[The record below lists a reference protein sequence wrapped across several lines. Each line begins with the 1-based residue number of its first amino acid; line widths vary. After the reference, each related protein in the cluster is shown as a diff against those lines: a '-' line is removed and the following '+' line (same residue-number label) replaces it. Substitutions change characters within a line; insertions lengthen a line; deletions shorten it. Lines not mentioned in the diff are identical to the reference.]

1 MFEFIVFVIVLIVL
15 WNLRRAGKIYM
26 KDSRKIVEMN
36 AVKWHNSLDLVDDAT
51 LDNQINEILNPSS
64 KKKG

>member
-1 MFEFIVFVIVLIVL
+1 MFEFIVFIIVLIVL

-36 AVKWHNSLDLVDDAT
+36 AVKWHNSLELIDDAT
-51 LDNQINEILNPSS
+51 LDNQINEILNPST

>member
-1 MFEFIVFVIVLIVL
+1 MFEFIVFIIVLIVL

>member
-1 MFEFIVFVIVLIVL
+1 MFEFIIFIIVLIIL

-36 AVKWHNSLDLVDDAT
+36 AVKWHNSLELIDDAT
-51 LDNQINEILNPSS
+51 LDNQINEILNPST